1 MYLYQL
7 MTYKYHNSIYDT
19 LDHFINNRIVPH
31 LLFYGEN
38 GSGKKEIVK
47 YFLKN
52 NYKDVIDY
60 KDYVMFV
67 ECAHSKGIKFVRED
81 IKFFSKKN
89 ISLHDGIFKTIILS
103 NADKLTIDAQ
113 SALRRCIE
121 QFSHSTRFIIIVEDK
136 LKILK
141 PILSRFCEIYV
152 HLPRINNIEN
162 NFYKNINDKYN
173 VKNLKYLQDNIEKFT
188 TCKTINIIELSEKIY
203 KKGYNGIDIL
213 NLISDKKFKIKN
225 KYELLSILNKQ
236 RLEYYNEKMFILV
249 LLNIIR
255 CNSLK

>member
-1 MYLYQL
+1 MI
-7 MTYKYHNSIYDT
+7 YHESIYDT
-19 LDHFINNRIVPH
+19 LNHFIDNRIVPH

-38 GSGKKEIVK
+38 GSGKKRIVND
-47 YFLKN
+47 FITKN
-52 NYKDVIDY
+52 YQGLANYKDYIMY
-60 KDYVMFV
+60 V

-81 IKFFSKKN
+81 IKFFAKKN
-89 ISLHDGIFKTIILS
+89 ISLIDGIFKTIILN

-152 HLPRINNIEN
+152 HLPKINDCEN
-162 NFYKNINDKYN
+162 NFYNHNNELIYKKNNKQLLDILNKLKNSNDD
-173 VKNLKYLQDNIEKFT
+173 LISI
-188 TCKTINIIELSEKIY
+188 CEKIY
-203 KKGYNGIDIL
+203 KKGFSGIDIL
-213 NLISDKKFKIKN
+213 NVIKDKKFKIEN
-225 KYELLSILNKQ
+225 KYELLITLNKE

-249 LLNIIR
+249 LINTIR
-255 CNSLK
+255 CNFSK

>member
-1 MYLYQL
+1 MIR
-7 MTYKYHNSIYDT
+7 TIYHASIYDT
-19 LDHFINNRIVPH
+19 LNHFIDNQIVPH

-38 GSGKKEIVK
+38 GSGKKNIVNDFIK
-47 YFLKN
+47 KNYENIN
-52 NYKDVIDY
+52 NYK
-60 KDYVMFV
+60 KYVMYV

-81 IKFFSKKN
+81 IKFFAKQN
-89 ISLHDGIFKTIILS
+89 ISLQNGLFKTIILN

-136 LKILK
+136 LRILK

-152 HLPRINNIEN
+152 HLPNINNNEK
-162 NFYKNINDKYN
+162 NFYNYNNENIYIKNIKPLSDI
-173 VKNLKYLQDNIEKFT
+173 LQKLNTNSSNITEI
-188 TCKTINIIELSEKIY
+188 CENIY

-213 NLISDKKFKIKN
+213 NTISDTKFKLNN
-225 KYELLSILNKQ
+225 KYELLTSLNKE

-249 LLNIIR
+249 LINTIR
-255 CNSLK
+255 SNFSK